1 MSMTEEFRTALA
13 AKFAEILPHLD

>member
-13 AKFAEILPHLD
+13 AKFAEILPHL